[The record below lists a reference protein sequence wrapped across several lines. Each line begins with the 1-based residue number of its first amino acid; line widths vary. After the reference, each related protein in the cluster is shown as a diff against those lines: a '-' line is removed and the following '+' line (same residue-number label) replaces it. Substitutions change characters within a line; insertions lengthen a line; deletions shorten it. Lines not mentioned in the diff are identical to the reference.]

1 LTFCKIYDI
10 LFIENE
16 RRAKKMFAYYVDLS
30 QFNTVKDF
38 VRIARRKAC
47 TIMLES
53 NCGKW
58 RVNGKSIM
66 GILSLDL
73 SKPVKL
79 TTEDNDY
86 AAFDRFRIL
95 SVV

>member
-1 LTFCKIYDI
+1 
-10 LFIENE
+10 
-16 RRAKKMFAYYVDLS
+16 MFAYYVDLS

-58 RVNGKSIM
+58 IVNGKSIM